1 MRILLTNDDG
11 IYAPGI
17 HALYM
22 ALREAGHLVHVV
34 APLAEKSGASAA
46 LTVRTPL
53 RVHQVKHNGLVG
65 QAVDGTPVDCVKL
78 AINALLD
85 DRPDLVVAG
94 LNNGANLGA
103 DVFYSGTVAAASEGS
118 RFGLPSVAL
127 SRGRP
132 AADPPSVCAAHAA
145 RLISDFNWA
154 SLPSYT
160 MINVNY
166 PRHAVSQLRGVRVGR
181 MALKAWNEG
190 YERRVAPSGQPY
202 WWLTGDLNFQVD
214 DDTDI
219 ALVRSGYVAL
229 TPLVFDRTAQEC
241 FDRLHGV
248 YNK

>member
-46 LTVRTPL
+46 LTVRNPL
-53 RVHQVKHNGLVG
+53 RVHRVRHNGLEG

-78 AINALLD
+78 AINALLE

-103 DVFYSGTVAAASEGS
+103 DVFYSGTVAAASEGA
-118 RFGLPSVAL
+118 RFGLPSVAV

-132 AADPPSVCAAHAA
+132 ASDPPSACAAHAA
-145 RLISDFNWA
+145 RLISDFDWA
-154 SLPSYT
+154 SLPPYR

-166 PRHAVSQLRGVRVGR
+166 PRHPVSQLRGVRIGR

-190 YERRVAPSGQPY
+190 YECRMDPSGQNY
-202 WWLTGDLNFQVD
+202 WWLTGDLNFHVD

-229 TPLVFDRTAQEC
+229 TPLVFDRTDPTS
-241 FDRLHGV
+241 FDVLQDF
-248 YNK
+248 YNR